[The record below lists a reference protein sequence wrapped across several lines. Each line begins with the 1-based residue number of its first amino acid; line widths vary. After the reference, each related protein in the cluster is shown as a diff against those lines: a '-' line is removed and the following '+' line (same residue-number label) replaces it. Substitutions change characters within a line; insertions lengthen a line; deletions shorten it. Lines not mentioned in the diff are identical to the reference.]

1 MKLRFTQSVPSAH
14 PPFVRA
20 AMAFVIACALVLSFF
35 HDFCVA
41 DGPAEAAASTAI
53 VAMLD
58 APAKVIPAKS
68 PAHHAPGHQ
77 CDHCLTHLA
86 SKPWQEPVAV
96 PAEFG
101 GTAYLVRNEAPPRPT
116 GAALPFKPPRA

>member
-58 APAKVIPAKS
+58 APTKA
-68 PAHHAPGHQ
+68 PAHHAPSQ

>member
-1 MKLRFTQSVPSAH
+1 MKNRFTQSVRS
-14 PPFVRA
+14 FVRA

-53 VAMLD
+53 VATLD
-58 APAKVIPAKS
+58 TSTKAPAP
-68 PAHHAPGHQ
+68 HHAPGQ

-96 PAEFG
+96 PAEFSG
-101 GTAYLVRNEAPPRPT
+101 AAYLARNEAPPHPMA
-116 GAALPFKPPRA
+116 GLLPFKPPCA